1 MNRTVVVYGPQGCG
15 KTQNAERL
23 RTCFGL
29 DYVIDNW
36 EGGEL
41 VPLHGALV
49 LTSLTESDLA
59 EVVSASVR
67 RADFGSAMRA
77 ARGAAGNDR
86 RERIATAVLA
96 GLASIP
102 FDNSIPYNEMP
113 SDDARRAIA
122 YADALIA
129 ELDK

>member
-1 MNRTVVVYGPQGCG
+1 MKPTVFVYGPRRCG

-23 RTCFGL
+23 RVHFGL
-29 DYVIDNW
+29 DLVIDNW
-36 EGGEL
+36 ATGQ
-41 VPLHGALV
+41 PRPPAWGALV
-49 LTSLTESDLA
+49 LTNLDGGAWA
-59 EVVSASVR
+59 ETRGYPAVEYSRVVFSSP
-67 RADFGSAMRA
+67 SE
-77 ARGAAGNDR
+77 R